1 MLLPVGLLLFVTS
14 VIIGAMETTVIAIF
28 VVSVV
33 IGAAMISTVVIL
45 LSSSYVIIG
54 VIIGIYFYH
63 RGVCCKASC
72 VLLVMYLTAVSA
84 QDDKGRV
91 LVCFLL
97 FVDNI

>member
-1 MLLPVGLLLFVTS
+1 MAAVVTLTAVTGTGDATAS
-14 VIIGAMETTVIAIF
+14 GATVVCGVF

-54 VIIGIYFYH
+54 FIIGMYFYH
-63 RGVCCKASC
+63 CGVCCKASC
-72 VLLVMYLTAVSA
+72 VFLVMYLTAVFA

-91 LVCFLL
+91 SGHCQVLVF
-97 FVDNI
+97 